1 MNISILFHFYTTYI
15 KREIRKGGRVVN
27 CTNFEN
33 WRGFA
38 VTVGSN
44 PSLSDYNRVTFAP
57 ISHPHPPSGET
68 GETEEIKLFNLY
80 NFFLLII

>member
-1 MNISILFHFYTTYI
+1 MTGFKNPIW
-15 KREIRKGGRVVN
+15 KGGRVVN

-44 PSLSDYNRVTFAP
+44 PSLSDLKF
-57 ISHPHPPSGET
+57 
-68 GETEEIKLFNLY
+68 LY
-80 NFFLLII
+80 M